1 MPRLYIYDRGGFIR
15 AEIAVTD
22 SEWGQV
28 RTGVCG
34 PDGVLDISLN
44 ERTEVLE
51 RDELLAVSTRRRA
64 LLAWEARDD
73 DAFEAAEKRR
83 WLAVDVQ
90 TVREHAGLGCSE
102 ALELVAA
109 GIPSEEARRFGA
121 EHVCHRLRAVETRP

>member
-1 MPRLYIYDRGGFIR
+1 MPRLYIYDRAGFIR
-15 AEIAVTD
+15 AEHAVTE

-28 RTGVCG
+28 RAGVCG
-34 PDGVLDISLN
+34 PEGVLDISLN
-44 ERTEVLE
+44 ERTEALE

-73 DAFEAAEKRR
+73 VTFEAAEQQR
-83 WLAVDVQ
+83 WLAADVQ

-109 GIPSEEARRFGA
+109 GMPPEETRRFGA
-121 EHVCHRLRAVETRP
+121 EHVCGRLRAVESRP